1 MKYIKIALRNVS
13 RQKKRSVLLGGAIAL
28 GILVITLVNGFTQG
42 ALENVKDNFS
52 YLLAGHV
59 YVSEETRREDGTR
72 ISQFNHPEL
81 VEQAI
86 IDLGIDPQS
95 IVRRSDFGA
104 TFLFH
109 GKRASQ
115 QVQGVEWERET
126 DLTER
131 LILTQGS
138 IERAMEDPRG
148 IVISQQAAE
157 LLGIE
162 IGEELTVR
170 LNTVSGQQNAGTFV
184 VHGFMADP
192 GILGNLSAYTNIR
205 FANELLNIPT
215 TSYQSLNITLG
226 SMNQVEPFTNA
237 LYEKLS
243 EVAKTA
249 PRIVRQEGTG
259 LEAAFQ
265 FTFQDEPED
274 PWTGYRFRV
283 TNINDFTAQIESLSQ
298 LLNSVGLGILMV
310 LIVITLVGVANTF
323 RMIMYERVKEIGT
336 LRSLGMQ
343 KTGVRTL
350 FLYEAFTLSILGY
363 LGGLVVALLVGVILH
378 QVRIPSDNAFTLF
391 AKNGQLTFPLAL
403 GPALFNLILM
413 SSLTVLA
420 ALAPANKAAKLQ
432 PADALRT

>member
-1 MKYIKIALRNVS
+1 MKYMKIALRNVS

-59 YVSEETRREDGTR
+59 YVSEESRRDDGTR

-81 VEQAI
+81 VEEAVI
-86 IDLGIDPQS
+86 ALGIDPNS
-95 IVRRSDFGA
+95 MVRRSDFSA
-104 TFLFH
+104 TFLFN
-109 GKRASQ
+109 GRRASQ

-126 DLTER
+126 DLIER

-138 IERAMEDPRG
+138 IAQAIEDPRG
-148 IVISQQAAE
+148 IIIGQQAAE

-170 LNTVSGQQNAGTFV
+170 LNTVTGQQNAGTFV

-205 FANELLNIPT
+205 FANELLNIPPN
-215 TSYQSLNITLG
+215 SYQSLNITLG
-226 SMNQVEPFTNA
+226 SINQVEPFTNA
-237 LYEKLS
+237 LYEQLTQ
-243 EVAKTA
+243 AAQTA

-259 LEAAFQ
+259 LDAAFN

-274 PWTGYRFRV
+274 PWTGFRFRV

-310 LIVITLVGVANTF
+310 LIIITLVGVANTF

-343 KTGVRTL
+343 KNGVRSL
-350 FLYEAFTLSILGY
+350 FLYEAFTLSVLGY
-363 LGGLVVALLVGVILH
+363 AGGLVLALVIGFILN
-378 QVRIPSDNAFTLF
+378 QFTIPSDNAFTLF
-391 AKNGQLTFPLAL
+391 AKMVSSRSPFLLDQL
-403 GPALFNLILM
+403 
-413 SSLTVLA
+413 SSIWC
-420 ALAPANKAAKLQ
+420 
-432 PADALRT
+432 